1 MAKGSNNR
9 MGKQV
14 RDVQSD
20 TIPPAQRQIEVNPG
34 NTAILTVQLL
44 NDISKSL
51 IEIKELLKNG

>member
-1 MAKGSNNR
+1 MAKGSDNR
-9 MGKQV
+9 MEKQV
-14 RDVQSD
+14 RDIQAD
-20 TIPPAQRQIEVNPG
+20 NAPPARRQIEVNPG